1 MYLFIR
7 KSVLILKWHNIIDFN
22 TKLYIYIYIDIVDIY
37 LFFFYLSFFS
47 EQLNYLRDKRIKYN
61 FPQLVIIAFE
71 KLCFTFWKKI
81 LHATFHNP

>member
-1 MYLFIR
+1 MYLFR
-7 KSVLILKWHNIIDFN
+7 KSVLMLKWHNIIDFN

-61 FPQLVIIAFE
+61 FPQL
-71 KLCFTFWKKI
+71 
-81 LHATFHNP
+81 